1 MARPSDDMAAD
12 TSGLTPPE
20 PPEPPEPPVLQDWT
34 PLTSCLDWQI
44 GQIAFQHRGVQAF
57 TTQEVPNLIN
67 QGGLSA
73 YRAAEVLF
81 AHCGEL
87 EAAGGLEPD
96 IQCMELAIG
105 MGVHAVQLLDRFK
118 LLCAEGGK
126 DWYDRLTFWATDGT
140 PRIVQDAR
148 DHGVFD
154 RHAGHVALGVCNAL
168 APATVQRL
176 DDGSH
181 VDLTGR
187 LRGVFHTYLLCVL
200 PANIFRRVRTFGDG
214 GLRDQWSVI
223 MARTVLR
230 HHDELSKFTALT
242 VSHLQALA
250 RSDSA
255 SDKLP
260 LAPLYALID
269 LDLALAPVELANIDG
284 GDAIAQ
290 IAEDIQ
296 QGVALLPEEQRNI
309 ANGVSTDANGV
320 RTEETWVLHS
330 AGAVHSLEMTLGVL
344 RKDGFILYR
353 DYGPATAG
361 RANGNHLYQHYGST
375 TAVGINHFAI
385 DGHMQRSRDGGP
397 GLAAV
402 TAPPGEGEASIKN
415 RFVSAAPLPTS
426 RAAFEQA
433 YHPRAFDDLEAAVQF
448 ARQEVQRA
456 GEAMDA
462 YRKALLIARDN
473 WALLGEAGEVALR
486 KTRSPDLA
494 HMLLTEA
501 LRINP
506 WYNTRTWNNLGDL
519 FWHTG
524 EHERAREAYEKAVHA
539 NPEYYR
545 GYLNL
550 ADCWLRRGE
559 YDKAVEAAAQAV
571 ARDLDGSEMERS
583 KRVLDEAMKRL
594 QVQRELA
601 HKWRRERRAGTP
613 R

>member
-1 MARPSDDMAAD
+1 MAAD
-12 TSGLTPPE
+12 APTSSLTASAT
-20 PPEPPEPPVLQDWT
+20 PPEPPVLQDWT
-34 PLTSCLDWQI
+34 PLTSCLDWHI
-44 GQIAFQHRGVQAF
+44 GQIAFEHRGVQAF

-73 YRAAEVLF
+73 YHAAEVLF

-87 EAAGGLEPD
+87 DKAGTLEPE
-96 IQCMELAIG
+96 IHCMELAIG
-105 MGVHAVQLLDRFK
+105 LGVHAVQVLDRFQ
-118 LLCAEGGK
+118 LLCADAGN

-140 PRIVQDAR
+140 ARIVQDAHA
-148 DHGVFD
+148 HGVFD
-154 RHAGHVALGVCNAL
+154 RHAGHVALGVCDAL
-168 APATVQRL
+168 DPATVQRL

-200 PANIFRRVRTFGDG
+200 PANIFRRVRTLEG
-214 GLRDQWSVI
+214 GAVRDQWSVV

-230 HHDELSKFTALT
+230 HHEELTKFTSLT
-242 VSHLQALA
+242 VAQLQALA
-250 RSDSA
+250 RSDA
-255 SDKLP
+255 AADRLP

-269 LDLALAPVELANIDG
+269 LDLALAPVELANIEG

-296 QGVALLPEEQRNI
+296 AGIARLPDDPRGAASGI
-309 ANGVSTDANGV
+309 TLDPDGAAS
-320 RTEETWVLHS
+320 EETWVLHS
-330 AGAVHSLEMTLGVL
+330 AGALHSLEQTLGVL
-344 RKDGFILYR
+344 RKDGFVLYR
-353 DYGPATAG
+353 DYGPATAS

-385 DGHMQRSRDGGP
+385 DSHLQRSRDGAAP
-397 GLAAV
+397 LAQV
-402 TAPPGEGEASIKN
+402 TVPPGEGEAAIKN
-415 RFVSAAPLPTS
+415 RFVSAAALPTT
-426 RAAFEQA
+426 RAVFEQA
-433 YHPRAFDDLEAAVQF
+433 YDPRAFLDLEAAVQF
-448 ARQEVQRA
+448 ARQEVQRG

-462 YRKALLIARDN
+462 YRKALLLARDN

-486 KTRSPDLA
+486 RTRSPDLA
-494 HMLLTEA
+494 HMLLTAA

-506 WYNTRTWNNLGDL
+506 WYNTATWINLGDL

-524 EHERAREAYEKAVHA
+524 EHDKAREAYENAVRS
-539 NPEYYR
+539 NPESHR

-571 ARDLDGSEMERS
+571 ARDIDGAEMEQSR
-583 KRVLDEAMKRL
+583 RVLDEAMKRL

-601 HKWRRERRAGTP
+601 LAWRRERRARAP